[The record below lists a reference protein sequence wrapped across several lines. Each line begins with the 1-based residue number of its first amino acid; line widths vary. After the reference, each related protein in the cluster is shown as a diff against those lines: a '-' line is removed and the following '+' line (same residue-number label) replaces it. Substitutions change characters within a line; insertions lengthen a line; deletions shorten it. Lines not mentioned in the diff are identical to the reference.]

1 MNKVQSIIAKRLSRL
16 LNYLFLFFFCFLL
29 ELSGN
34 FKTKRINSIPIQ
46 IIEEQKSKV
55 FDNIKIMLNLIIN
68 DHSFLSHIIVP
79 FFNKLNFLTKKRIRL

>member
-1 MNKVQSIIAKRLSRL
+1 MNIVQSIIEKRLSRL
-16 LNYLFLFFFCFLL
+16 LNYLFYFLL

-55 FDNIKIMLNLIIN
+55 FDNIKLILNLIIN